1 MVSLIQMMSKAHY
14 VQLIGDYFMKEF
26 LKKYGSRKFLL
37 TLFTN
42 VLGIA
47 TILSGYGGKIGLI
60 ASITAIVVTT
70 AIYITN
76 ERKIDVEAVT
86 KIIKLSIDDYEKI
99 KKLIDEYNE
108 KENQEKNE
116 KQPNDNQTDKE
127 NKVE

>member
-1 MVSLIQMMSKAHY
+1 
-14 VQLIGDYFMKEF
+14 MKDII
-26 LKKYGSRKFLL
+26 KKYGSRKFLL

-86 KIIKLSIDDYEKI
+86 KIVKLSIDDYEKI

-127 NKVE
+127 NKTE

>member
-1 MVSLIQMMSKAHY
+1 
-14 VQLIGDYFMKEF
+14 MKDIM
-26 LKKYGSRKFLL
+26 KKYGSRKFLL
-37 TLFTN
+37 TLFAN
-42 VLGIA
+42 ILSIA

>member
-1 MVSLIQMMSKAHY
+1 
-14 VQLIGDYFMKEF
+14 MKDII
-26 LKKYGSRKFLL
+26 KKYGSRKFLL

-86 KIIKLSIDDYEKI
+86 KIVKLSIDDYEKI

>member
-1 MVSLIQMMSKAHY
+1 
-14 VQLIGDYFMKEF
+14 MKDII
-26 LKKYGSRKFLL
+26 KKYGSRKFLL

-99 KKLIDEYNE
+99 KKKMRN
-108 KENQEKNE
+108 NQMIIKLT
-116 KQPNDNQTDKE
+116 KKTKL
-127 NKVE
+127 NKDWWCLYGRN

>member
-1 MVSLIQMMSKAHY
+1 
-14 VQLIGDYFMKEF
+14 MKDII
-26 LKKYGSRKFLL
+26 KKYGSRKFLL

-60 ASITAIVVTT
+60 ASITAIVITT

>member
-1 MVSLIQMMSKAHY
+1 
-14 VQLIGDYFMKEF
+14 MKDII
-26 LKKYGSRKFLL
+26 KKYGSRKFLL

-108 KENQEKNE
+108 KENQEKND

>member
-1 MVSLIQMMSKAHY
+1 
-14 VQLIGDYFMKEF
+14 MKDII
-26 LKKYGSRKFLL
+26 KKYGSRKFLL

-108 KENQEKNE
+108 KDNQEDDKEQLNY
-116 KQPNDNQTDKE
+116 NQTDKE

>member
-1 MVSLIQMMSKAHY
+1 
-14 VQLIGDYFMKEF
+14 MKDII
-26 LKKYGSRKFLL
+26 KKYGSRKFLL

-108 KENQEKNE
+108 KDNQEDDKE
-116 KQPNDNQTDKE
+116 QLNDNQTDKK